1 MISHVLVCL
10 LAHREKDQFQTLSV
24 TQNGSTAFQFVRLA
38 VLPLF
43 IAYFALKCYNKNGLL
58 YKKEA
63 FDMPN
68 PSPLRYPGGKNRLA
82 GFIRLVIQNLNMPNC
97 TYVEPFAG
105 GAGVA
110 LSLLL
115 DNTVDRIVINDY
127 DKAIYSFWRAVKQE
141 PASLIDLIQS
151 TPVTIDEWYRQKEIY
166 STSTSYSLD
175 LAFATLFLNR
185 TNRSGILNAGPI
197 GGYAQDGEWR
207 LDVRFDK
214 EALIT
219 KIELISR
226 ERERISMYNKDII
239 SLLRNYAPRL
249 GDRLFFYF
257 DPPYYNKGQ
266 KLYKNFFTPQ
276 DHQRICDVISNEI
289 ASPWIITYDDVNQI
303 AEMYAGYEMRHFD
316 LTYSAAN
323 KGTASELMIFSD
335 IGGCPSQ
342 KQLDDNRIKINLRA

>member
-1 MISHVLVCL
+1 
-10 LAHREKDQFQTLSV
+10 
-24 TQNGSTAFQFVRLA
+24 
-38 VLPLF
+38 
-43 IAYFALKCYNKNGLL
+43 
-58 YKKEA
+58 
-63 FDMPN
+63 MPN

-226 ERERISMYNKDII
+226 ERERISVYNKDII

-276 DHQRICDVISNEI
+276 DHRRRLWSFWMNRDFKIIS
-289 ASPWIITYDDVNQI
+289 V
-303 AEMYAGYEMRHFD
+303 
-316 LTYSAAN
+316 
-323 KGTASELMIFSD
+323 
-335 IGGCPSQ
+335 
-342 KQLDDNRIKINLRA
+342 

>member
-1 MISHVLVCL
+1 
-10 LAHREKDQFQTLSV
+10 
-24 TQNGSTAFQFVRLA
+24 
-38 VLPLF
+38 
-43 IAYFALKCYNKNGLL
+43 
-58 YKKEA
+58 
-63 FDMPN
+63 MPN

-151 TPVTIDEWYRQKEIY
+151 TPITIDEWYRQKEIY
-166 STSTSYSLD
+166 STSTSYSLN

-197 GGYAQDGEWR
+197 GGYAQDGEWK

-214 EALIT
+214 EALIA
-219 KIELISR
+219 KIELIAR
-226 ERERISMYNKDII
+226 ERERISVYNKDII

-249 GDRLFFYF
+249 GDNLFFYF
-257 DPPYYNKGQ
+257 DPPYYNCC
-266 KLYKNFFTPQ
+266 LFP
-276 DHQRICDVISNEI
+276 CDFPALSKCLISNAFCKHKNGSSAFGSSDSRTPVSFLPDNQPI
-289 ASPWIITYDDVNQI
+289 YGQRHIPHGYDQSLGQDKT
-303 AEMYAGYEMRHFD
+303 AD
-316 LTYSAAN
+316 DAAN
-323 KGTASELMIFSD
+323 DEVQRKQGNARSQRAAARHDPNPHPVDAEGQAAENPKPEVIQLTVLHT
-335 IGGCPSQ
+335 GGFE
-342 KQLDDNRIKINLRA
+342 DTI

>member
-1 MISHVLVCL
+1 
-10 LAHREKDQFQTLSV
+10 
-24 TQNGSTAFQFVRLA
+24 
-38 VLPLF
+38 
-43 IAYFALKCYNKNGLL
+43 
-58 YKKEA
+58 
-63 FDMPN
+63 MPN

-82 GFIRLVIQNLNMPNC
+82 GFIQLAIQNLDIHDC

-115 DNTVDRIVINDY
+115 EGAVNRIVINDY

-141 PASLIDLIQS
+141 PNALIDLILE
-151 TPVTIDEWYRQKEIY
+151 TPITIAEWYRQKEIY
-166 STSTSYSLD
+166 STTTAYSLE

-197 GGYAQDGEWR
+197 GGYSQEGDWK

-214 EALIT
+214 EAIIT
-219 KIELISR
+219 KIMAIAQVR
-226 ERERISMYNKDII
+226 EQVVVYNKDII
-239 SLLRNYAPRL
+239 SLMRNYVHSF
-249 GDRLFFYF
+249 GESLFFYF

-266 KLYKNFFTPQ
+266 KLYKNFFTPK
-276 DHQRICDVISNEI
+276 DHQRIRDVITNEI
-289 ASPWIITYDDVNQI
+289 DSPWIITYDDVDQI
-303 AEMYAGYEMRHFD
+303 AEMYCDYEMRHFD

-335 IGGCPSQ
+335 IQSCPSQ
-342 KQLDDNRIKINLRA
+342 EQLVDHKIKINLRA